1 MNQQDSRNHRAPAK
15 SLWNKKDLLFIAA
28 ILLAAGLAFLFF
40 RPQPSESL
48 SRAEISVD
56 GKTVMELDL
65 SEDQVLTVD
74 GAGGGYNRIQVRD
87 GAVSVLEA
95 SCPDKVCVHTGTVR
109 YPGETIVCLPNRMI
123 AKVKGHPAS

>member
-95 SCPDKVCVHTGTVR
+95 SCPDKVCVHTGAVR

-123 AKVKGHPAS
+123 ITVIQGGG

>member
-40 RPQPSESL
+40 RHQPSESL

-56 GKTVMELDL
+56 GKTAMELDL

-95 SCPDKVCVHTGTVR
+95 ACPDKVCVHTGTVR

-123 AKVKGHPAS
+123 ITVIQGGG

>member
-15 SLWNKKDLLFIAA
+15 SLWNTKDLLFIAA

-123 AKVKGHPAS
+123 ITVIQGGG

>member
-95 SCPDKVCVHTGTVR
+95 SCPDKVCVHSGTVR

-123 AKVKGHPAS
+123 ITVIQGGG

>member
-1 MNQQDSRNHRAPAK
+1 MNHQDSRNHRAPAK

-56 GKTVMELDL
+56 GKTAMELDL

-123 AKVKGHPAS
+123 ITVIQGGG

>member
-123 AKVKGHPAS
+123 ITVIQGGG

>member
-15 SLWNKKDLLFIAA
+15 SLWNKKDLLFITA

-56 GKTVMELDL
+56 GKAVMELDL

-95 SCPDKVCVHTGTVR
+95 SCPDKVCVHTGTVQ

-123 AKVKGHPAS
+123 ITVIQGGG

>member
-56 GKTVMELDL
+56 GRTAMELDL

-123 AKVKGHPAS
+123 ITVIQGGG

>member
-15 SLWNKKDLLFIAA
+15 SLWNKTDLLFIAA

-56 GKTVMELDL
+56 GKAVMELDL

-123 AKVKGHPAS
+123 ITVIQGGG

>member
-56 GKTVMELDL
+56 GETVMELDL

-109 YPGETIVCLPNRMI
+109 YPGETIVCLPNQMI
-123 AKVKGHPAS
+123 ITVIQGGG

>member
-28 ILLAAGLAFLFF
+28 ILLATGLAFLFF

-123 AKVKGHPAS
+123 ITVIQGGG

>member
-56 GKTVMELDL
+56 GETVMELDL
-65 SEDQVLTVD
+65 SEDQVLTVN

-123 AKVKGHPAS
+123 TVIQGGG

>member
-56 GKTVMELDL
+56 GKAVMELDL
-65 SEDQVLTVD
+65 SEYQVLTVD

-87 GAVSVLEA
+87 GAGSVLEA

-123 AKVKGHPAS
+123 ITVIQGGG

>member
-1 MNQQDSRNHRAPAK
+1 MNHQDSRNHRAPAK

-28 ILLAAGLAFLFF
+28 ILLAASLAFFFF

-56 GKTVMELDL
+56 GETVMELDL
-65 SEDQVLTVD
+65 SEDQVLTVN
-74 GAGGGYNRIQVRD
+74 GAGGGYNRIQVQD

-109 YPGETIVCLPNRMI
+109 YPGGTIVCLRNRMI
-123 AKVKGHPAS
+123 VTVIQGGN

>member
-56 GKTVMELDL
+56 GETVMELDL

-123 AKVKGHPAS
+123 ITVIQGGG

>member
-56 GKTVMELDL
+56 GKAVMELDL
-65 SEDQVLTVD
+65 SDDQVLTVD

-123 AKVKGHPAS
+123 ITVIQGGG

>member
-65 SEDQVLTVD
+65 SEDQALTVD

-123 AKVKGHPAS
+123 ITVIQGGG